1 MTELGRIESFPISK
15 QFKKEED
22 FSKYLSQ
29 NLDILSKKLGITLSE
44 IEGETE
50 VPVGKYRCDITGGIA
65 AIENQFGATD
75 HNHLGKLLVYFAN
88 QDVKVGVW
96 VCEEVRPEHVKS
108 IQWLNER
115 SENDESFFLL
125 KAKIIRIA
133 DSKPAVDFDVIAG
146 PEFKEVG
153 RERRRIKGEESKW
166 TPMLEE
172 IGKKFREL
180 KPEVVL
186 GRARATYLPIPTGF
200 SHIHY
205 EWNICGR
212 KQKNLDVAL
221 HFETTDKNINEDWI
235 RKLLP
240 CKGELEERLGE
251 KVHFGS
257 WSHVGGSHRW
267 SKISVSRRVGYEIDD
282 KTKTWA
288 AGTMAKMYEVLTP
301 EIEKRAI

>member
-1 MTELGRIESFPISK
+1 LTELGRIESDPISK
-15 QFKKEED
+15 LFKKEEE

-29 NLDILSKKLGITLSE
+29 NLAILNKKLGIALSE
-44 IEGETE
+44 AEGETE
-50 VPVGKYRCDITGGIA
+50 APVGRYRCDITGGTA
-65 AIENQFGATD
+65 AVENQFGATD

-88 QDVKVGVW
+88 QDVKVGIW
-96 VCEEVRPEHVKS
+96 ICAEVRPEHVKS

-115 SENDESFFLL
+115 SEGDESFFLL
-125 KAKIIRIA
+125 KAKIIRIE

-146 PEFKEVG
+146 PEFREIG
-153 RERRRIKGEESKW
+153 RERRRIKGEESTW

-172 IGKKFREL
+172 IGERFRKL
-180 KPEVVL
+180 KPEVIL
-186 GRARATYLPIPTGF
+186 SRARATYLPIPTGF

-205 EWNICGR
+205 EWNIYGR

-221 HFETTDKNINEDWI
+221 HFENTDKNTNDEWI
-235 RKLLP
+235 KQLLP
-240 CKGELEERLGE
+240 CKEDLEKRLDE

-257 WSHVGGSHRW
+257 WSHIGGSHRW
-267 SKISVSRRVGYEIDD
+267 SKISVSKKVGYEIDD

-288 AGTMAKMYEVLTP
+288 AEIMAKMYEILTP